1 MNLIGQT
8 FGLYKVVRVAHRAGN
23 GRVIQWEC
31 LCSCG
36 NKRIV
41 PQRNLLNG
49 NSKSCGCSKK
59 VFAVPGQRY
68 GRLVLTEFAGFKP
81 ENPSC
86 NRPNAKRRTPLW
98 KCQCDCGKTN
108 IVSLYALRQGGTKSC
123 GCLRKELSIARS
135 SLPSGD
141 ASRNVVV
148 GKYKKDAKKR
158 NLTFNISKEQCFKL
172 FSGNC
177 HYCGRTPSNRA
188 TYRKGASSFIYS
200 GIDRIDSLKGYE
212 PDNVVSCCRMC
223 NNAKTYIPQSKFA
236 TWVQQVNKYW
246 ASKFIEEHH
255 TKI

>member
-8 FGLYKVVRVAHRAGN
+8 FGLYKVVGVAHRADN

-59 VFAVPGQRY
+59 VTVVPGQRY
-68 GRLVLTEFAGFKP
+68 GRLVLIELAGFKL
-81 ENPSC
+81 ENHSS
-86 NRPNAKRRTPLW
+86 NRPNAERRTPLW

-123 GCLRKELSIARS
+123 GCLSKELSIARS
-135 SLPSGD
+135 SLSPGE
-141 ASRNVVV
+141 ASCNIVIA
-148 GKYKKDAKKR
+148 KYKLYAKKR
-158 NLTFNISKEQCFKL
+158 DLIFVLTKDQCLKL

-177 HYCGRTPSNRA
+177 HYCGKAPSNKA
-188 TYRKGASSFIYS
+188 TYRAGATSFTYS
-200 GIDRIDSLKGYE
+200 GIDRIDSSRGYE
-212 PDNVVSCCRMC
+212 IDNVVSCCHLC
-223 NNAKTYIPQSKFA
+223 NSAKTNTPQSEFA
-236 TWVQQVNKYW
+236 TWVRQVNEYW
-246 ASKFIEEHH
+246 ASKFS
-255 TKI
+255 